1 MALIQHDGAGAYMQF
16 IAGSI
21 KIPALFFLTLLVTMP
36 SLYVFNV
43 LVRSRLT
50 VVSVLRLLIVCLGVM
65 LAVLASLGPIVAFF
79 AVSTASYPF
88 MILLNV
94 VTGTVSGMLGL
105 AFLLRTLQRLGWVQ
119 EMEGSEGRR
128 HHP

>member
-105 AFLLRTLQRLGWVQ
+105 AFLLRTLQRLVWVQ